1 MSDTVHQAPSDPST
15 VHALICVQ
23 TVGLSSSVSTAARS
37 PISAALIISLLFVTR
52 SINYYVTVDK
62 YDTRGDHR
70 TCSCPLPPAGPGHGG
85 ASIELLLILHHVRV
99 NLDWNAAVAFR
110 SKGARK
116 GHPVQRLTPLSG
128 TNIQAGKLAPFQR
141 SKRIPLLMGSEIN
154 FL

>member
-23 TVGLSSSVSTAARS
+23 TVGLSSSVRTAARS

-62 YDTRGDHR
+62 YDTRGDHS
-70 TCSCPLPPAGPGHGG
+70 TCPCPLPPAGPGHGG

-141 SKRIPLLMGSEIN
+141 AANESHC
-154 FL
+154 